1 MATVDCSA
9 NLIDEITKA
18 LDEESYAI
26 SIFLDLSGAFDRVN
40 SSILLS
46 KLGVYGIQVIENQ
59 LLRSY
64 FMKRKQ
70 KVFVNGI
77 ESDFM
82 EVNSGVPQ
90 GSILGL
96 VLFLVYVNDI
106 DIVIA
111 TNYFSIRLF
120 ANDTS
125 LTVTGKDLHI
135 DFLLQQINSGWPAK
149 GFVQIR

>member
-1 MATVDCSA
+1 MSVLSALSKIFERCILNQLSFYLTLGDIFVPHLYGFRSGMATVDCLA

-18 LDEESYAI
+18 LDEKSYAI

-46 KLGVYGIQVIENQ
+46 KLGVYGMRVIENQ

-96 VLFLVYVNDI
+96 VLFLVYVNVLI
-106 DIVIA
+106 
-111 TNYFSIRLF
+111 L
-120 ANDTS
+120 
-125 LTVTGKDLHI
+125 
-135 DFLLQQINSGWPAK
+135 LLQLTTFP
-149 GFVQIR
+149 